1 MVGFDEAQLAAWITP
16 LLWPFLR
23 ALALFGSAPVIGQR
37 AVPARV
43 KIGLAFLVALVAQ
56 SALPPPPAL
65 PLDSAAAFLA
75 VVHNVAVGLAIGF
88 AARVIFA
95 AVEFAGELIGLQMGL
110 NFAAFFDPLSGGQLT
125 AVARFHG
132 TLAAWLFIVVQ
143 GPALLALAV
152 VGSFQAF
159 PADGSTLALVDQLQ
173 PQAWG
178 AEIFRLGL
186 WLALPLVGLLLFVNL
201 VLGVVARVAQQ
212 LNIFAV
218 GFPITLGLGLLAM
231 ALNLPALQGPFLAAL
246 ERALAVFQ
254 GG

>member
-1 MVGFDEAQLAAWITP
+1 MIGFNEAQLAAWITP

-37 AVPARV
+37 AVPARL
-43 KIGLAFLVALVAQ
+43 KIGLAFLVALAAQ
-56 SALPPPPAL
+56 AALPVPPPL
-65 PLDSAAAFLA
+65 PLDSAAAFMA
-75 VVHNVAVGLAIGF
+75 VVHNVAVGLVIGF
-88 AARVIFA
+88 AARVVFA
-95 AVEFAGELIGLQMGL
+95 AVEFAGELAGLQMGL
-110 NFAAFFDPLSGGQLT
+110 NFASFFDPLSGGQLT

-132 TLAAWLFIVVQ
+132 TLAAWLFVVVQ
-143 GPALLALAV
+143 GPALLSLAV
-152 VGSFQAF
+152 VGSFEVF
-159 PADGSTLALVDQLQ
+159 PADGSPLALFAQLQ

-186 WLALPLVGLLLFVNL
+186 WLALPIVGMLLFVNL

-246 ERALAVFQ
+246 TRALAVFQ